1 MIERVGALLEMGET
15 MMLSLRLA
23 DGVTEGSFRARFGQE
38 LRDVFG
44 ASIGELEHV
53 GLLQWNGDR
62 LSLTARGRLLGNE
75 VFQRFLA

>member
-1 MIERVGALLEMGET
+1 MVEQVDIRMEMGET
-15 MMLSLRLA
+15 MMLSLRLT
-23 DGVTEGSFRARFGQE
+23 DGVTEDSFSARFGRG

-44 ASIGELEHV
+44 TPIGELEDT

-62 LSLTARGRLLGNE
+62 LSLTTRGRLLGNE